1 MSFLRGKMGIGRN
14 ARGIGHGVPCHRVVL
29 RSGDPGGYRCGVE
42 RKRALLERE
51 AKGEGG
57 SGSLRGG
64 GASFFG
70 LEPSAMTCSKLSTR
84 DVGISLSMAPCVL
97 ANVGRSFP
105 KEPPRAI
112 S

>member
-1 MSFLRGKMGIGRN
+1 MTGPDVKRLYVRRAPPQTPQELPAILN
-14 ARGIGHGVPCHRVVL
+14 AVYHAMLDALGPQGV
-29 RSGDPGGYRCGVE
+29 
-42 RKRALLERE
+42 A
-51 AKGEGG
+51 G